1 MRAAGGGPPGEI
13 GPRGVREEK
22 IGAKIGTVARR

>member
-1 MRAAGGGPPGEI
+1 MMAAQGLPSEI
-13 GPRGVREEK
+13 EPWGAREEK